1 MAARRRYTGRILL
14 VVNLAVA
21 NGVAALWVVSFL
33 QPAVVGESGQRERTL
48 LLPLGTLGAWLGFV
62 AAIALLLWNFA
73 YLVRRREPQLDDG
86 WIRSAGAT
94 GPVRVAR
101 EAVEAGLRAA
111 GEALPEVTRLRVQ
124 VRAASPKKLRVL
136 GQFTC
141 AEGQDH
147 HGGSE
152 RLRRAMEGRF
162 KELVRLTDGMRAEF
176 ELEFQGF
183 AGKLGKNAPEV
194 PPAAADDPE
203 PFRGPRYPIDDG
215 DKDSP

>member
-33 QPAVVGESGQRERTL
+33 QPAVVGESGQRARTL

-101 EAVEAGLRAA
+101 A
-111 GEALPEVTRLRVQ
+111 
-124 VRAASPKKLRVL
+124 
-136 GQFTC
+136 
-141 AEGQDH
+141 
-147 HGGSE
+147 
-152 RLRRAMEGRF
+152 RRG
-162 KELVRLTDGMRAEF
+162 
-176 ELEFQGF
+176 
-183 AGKLGKNAPEV
+183 
-194 PPAAADDPE
+194 
-203 PFRGPRYPIDDG
+203 
-215 DKDSP
+215 